1 MAENKIIK
9 ELMHDSNIGCSIT
22 ELVLR
27 TKLTRSSIRT
37 SLARME
43 GAGIVTVRKIGM
55 AKVYILNQ
63 KNPENIVSGKN
74 PAIENNNA

>member
-1 MAENKIIK
+1 
-9 ELMHDSNIGCSIT
+9 
-22 ELVLR
+22 
-27 TKLTRSSIRT
+27 
-37 SLARME
+37 ME

>member
-1 MAENKIIK
+1 MEENKIIA
-9 ELMHDSNIGCSIT
+9 ELMHDNNIGCTIT